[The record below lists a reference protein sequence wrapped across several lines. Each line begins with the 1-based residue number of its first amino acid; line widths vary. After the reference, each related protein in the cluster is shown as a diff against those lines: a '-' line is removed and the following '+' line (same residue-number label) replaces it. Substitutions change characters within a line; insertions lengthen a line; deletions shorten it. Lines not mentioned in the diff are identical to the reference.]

1 MTHKTK
7 TLENSQV
14 ELEITVDPK
23 DYQKHL
29 EKAAVRLSEKA
40 AVKGFRK
47 GKVPFEVMK
56 KEVGEM
62 PIMQEALETIIQ
74 ETFYSAVKDEKL
86 ETIGMPK
93 VDIEKLAPGNPIV
106 YKAVAALLPS
116 VKLPDI
122 TKIKIKHT
130 VKTIEDKEMEETLQ
144 AVRGMN
150 AVEVEKTGPG
160 EGTDK
165 LLLDFDMFIDKVPVE
180 GGQAKD
186 HQVFLSEDHYIP
198 GFNEQVKGLKKN
210 EEKEFDLEFPKEH
223 YQKNLAGKKVNIKV
237 KVKQVFERQLPEL
250 GDELAKKLGQESVEK
265 LKDVVRSNMETEAKK
280 KADQTFEIEM
290 LDALIEKSTFEPI
303 PEVLIDAERQ
313 KIFYELKQDLERHN
327 ITIEQYLTDIKKN
340 EEELF
345 ENFRVQAEKRAKAA
359 LISRQVAVDQ
369 KIEIED
375 KDIDTEIDMMKKMYA
390 NNKEYMDKIDRPE
403 VRDTIAMSI
412 QNRKVMG
419 WLTEQVKEK
428 EEKK

>member
-74 ETFYSAVKDEKL
+74 ETFYNAVKDEKL

-106 YKAVAALLPS
+106 YKAVVALLPS

-130 VKTIEDKEMEETLQ
+130 IKTVEDKELEETLQ

-150 AVEVEKTGPG
+150 AVEVEKEGPG

-186 HQVFLSEDHYIP
+186 HQVYLSEDHYIP
-198 GFNEQVKGLKKN
+198 GFNEQVKGLKKD
-210 EEKEFDLEFPKEH
+210 EEKEFDLDFPKEH

-250 GDELAKKLGQESVEK
+250 SDELAKKLGQESVEK
-265 LKDVVRSNMETEAKK
+265 LKDIVRSNMETEAKK

-290 LDALIEKSTFEPI
+290 LDTLIEKSEFQPI